1 MTLRF
6 SAWGYRDNSDY
17 IVLQVGTRA
26 LDAAFRATDPVFYA
40 TISDARARKFIE
52 YRGENPVR
60 APVVAIF
67 AGSLRFTDGRHRH
80 RAALRLGRTTIPI
93 IVHQLD
99 VTEVRALLGQ
109 YRPKRSRPMTA
120 RFNRTN
126 DNVSWAA
133 WTWNPVTGCLHQC
146 GYCCARP
153 IALSE
158 RMRKHYPHGFD
169 PAFHP
174 ERLDAPA
181 NTPVPKGSDARL
193 HRVFVCSMA
202 DLYGKWVP
210 DEWIERVHASCIA
223 NPQWEY
229 LLLTK
234 FPRRYVGATLPETA
248 WVGTS
253 VDEQKR
259 VRLAEDAFRQIG
271 NVRVKWLSLEPLLAP
286 LEFTDLSMFDWVVIG
301 AQSATRQP
309 HGFVA
314 EFQPP
319 LEWVTRLIDQAHEA
333 GCKVWL
339 KPNLRLPPGM
349 QLIQEEPRLRAA
361 ARVTLSDDLAH
372 DA

>member
-1 MTLRF
+1 
-6 SAWGYRDNSDY
+6 
-17 IVLQVGTRA
+17 
-26 LDAAFRATDPVFYA
+26 
-40 TISDARARKFIE
+40 
-52 YRGENPVR
+52 
-60 APVVAIF
+60 
-67 AGSLRFTDGRHRH
+67 
-80 RAALRLGRTTIPI
+80 
-93 IVHQLD
+93 
-99 VTEVRALLGQ
+99 
-109 YRPKRSRPMTA
+109 MTA

-181 NTPVPKGSDARL
+181 NTPVPKGSYARL

-271 NVRVKWLSLEPLLAP
+271 NVRVKWLSLGALCWRRWNSPICRC
-286 LEFTDLSMFDWVVIG
+286 SIG
-301 AQSATRQP
+301 WSSARRSATP
-309 HGFVA
+309 SA
-314 EFQPP
+314 A
-319 LEWVTRLIDQAHEA
+319 TAS
-333 GCKVWL
+333 
-339 KPNLRLPPGM
+339 LRNSSRRSNGSPG
-349 QLIQEEPRLRAA
+349 
-361 ARVTLSDDLAH
+361 
-372 DA
+372 